1 MDNRHPE
8 RLPGAAVRQFGISN
22 LKSTSSQSRDS
33 GEEVSVGLGLNSAKC
48 LERLG
53 GFKIAAGGQKKTLWR
68 CRRLHKPLKRDV
80 MTDAHAPQSQLRL
93 WLIFVLFYFFFLSI
107 GSKASKTCHPTLYA
121 HRVILQQCACLTQ
134 HRAIRPGA

>member
-93 WLIFVLFYFFFLSI
+93 WLIFVRFYLLWGIFFFFFCPLAPRHLKPVTPPCTHTGLFCNSVH
-107 GSKASKTCHPTLYA
+107 A
-121 HRVILQQCACLTQ
+121 
-134 HRAIRPGA
+134 